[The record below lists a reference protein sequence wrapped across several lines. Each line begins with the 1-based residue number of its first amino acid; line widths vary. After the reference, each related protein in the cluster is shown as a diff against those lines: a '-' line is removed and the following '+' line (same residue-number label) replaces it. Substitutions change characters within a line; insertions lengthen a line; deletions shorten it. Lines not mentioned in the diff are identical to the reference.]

1 MKKILAL
8 LWLFTLTQALSLNV
22 WSQFVPSIDIKQI
35 PFKWPSR
42 SSSSE
47 TVPAAAAG
55 VDPSL
60 VQVLEEAAN
69 KKLHGKFLHI
79 TDFHPDPYYK
89 VNTSTD
95 ENCHWGKRDYPDT
108 GYYGHPNSGCDAPM
122 SLIDAT
128 FEWIEDNLKGEIDFI
143 IWTGDNARHD
153 NDHKLPRSEK
163 VIAEL
168 NELMVQKFTQVFG
181 SNDPRK
187 AFDIPIIPS
196 VGNNDVYPHNLFG
209 RGPNAQTKRL
219 YQQWRSMV
227 PEEQVH
233 VFDRGVSFMVEA
245 IPGKLAVL
253 SLNTLYWFKSNNL
266 VDGCDDKQDPGHL
279 QFRWLAIVLRELRR
293 RNMKVWLSGH
303 VPPSPKVFDPTCLD
317 RFSAWL
323 YAYRDII
330 VGGVYGHMNVDH
342 FLLHDSLVEKSK
354 SPDQSED
361 AYLREYI
368 DFDDGKAAIFGKVD
382 YLQDLRNLYSQVG
395 EDWSR
400 YAVSYVSPSVIPTY
414 LPALRV
420 WEYNTT
426 GINDIE
432 VNTQEF
438 RPWSEVFREVEL
450 EFDAALSEI
459 DDDDLVDYEE
469 LEEQDMLLVDY
480 DFSDAGKKKKHKKKK
495 NKKKKKGGHDPTWPP
510 KFPNA
515 EAGPAYTPQTFT
527 PTKYTQYFLNLTDSN
542 SESAPFNFDV
552 EYTTEDEPYYLDN
565 LLVSSWVKLARKL
578 GAGLLSSGTN
588 DSQDKVLD
596 PEDSSEVHRAWKA
609 FVKYFFVSSGFEES
623 SN

>member
-1 MKKILAL
+1 
-8 LWLFTLTQALSLNV
+8 
-22 WSQFVPSIDIKQI
+22 
-35 PFKWPSR
+35 
-42 SSSSE
+42 
-47 TVPAAAAG
+47 
-55 VDPSL
+55 
-60 VQVLEEAAN
+60 
-69 KKLHGKFLHI
+69 
-79 TDFHPDPYYK
+79 
-89 VNTSTD
+89 
-95 ENCHWGKRDYPDT
+95 
-108 GYYGHPNSGCDAPM
+108 M

-168 NELMVQKFTQVFG
+168 NELMVQKFTKVFG
-181 SNDPRK
+181 SDDPRK
-187 AFDIPIIPS
+187 AFEIPIIPS
-196 VGNNDVYPHNLFG
+196 VGNNDVYPHNIFG

-266 VDGCDDKQDPGHL
+266 VDGCDGKNDPGHL

-303 VPPSPKVFDPTCLD
+303 VPPSPKVYDPTCLD

-330 VGGVYGHMNVDH
+330 IGGVYGHMNVDH
-342 FLLHDSLVEKSK
+342 FLLHDSLDKKKKKS
-354 SPDQSED
+354 DQSENAD
-361 AYLREYI
+361 LKEFI
-368 DFDDGKAAIFGKVD
+368 NFDDGRASIFGKVD
-382 YLQDLRNLYSQVG
+382 YLQDLRGLYSEVR

-414 LPALRV
+414 LPGLRV

-426 GINDIE
+426 GINDIK

-450 EFDAALSEI
+450 EFDAALSEF
-459 DDDDLVDYEE
+459 DDDDLADFDE
-469 LEEQDMLLVDY
+469 LEEQHILLIDS
-480 DFSDAGKKKKHKKKK
+480 DLSDAGKKKKHKKKK
-495 NKKKKKGGHDPTWPP
+495 DNKKKKGDRDPTWPP
-510 KFPNA
+510 EFP
-515 EAGPAYTPQTFT
+515 EVIAGPAYTPQTFT

-542 SESAPFNFDV
+542 SEGAPFNYDV
-552 EYTTEDEPYYLDN
+552 EYTTDDEPYGLDN

-578 GAGLLSSGTN
+578 GAGLLLNGPDN
-588 DSQDKVLD
+588 NNNNQIDLLD
-596 PEDSSEVHRAWKA
+596 PEYQNQVHRAWKT
-609 FVKYFFVSSGFEES
+609 FVQYFFVSSGFEKS